1 MKRLVYA
8 LAIGLLT
15 LMAVPFV
22 LAQAT
27 PETTPEATTDS
38 DVPAEINTA
47 LAALNARITA
57 ELTLDQLQQYSFSQE
72 VFNDSSLGCPVE
84 GQAYSQVVTRG
95 YMVILTYDNVQYDFR
110 VPEGGASAVLCS
122 EVAVEPGALPTVVTS
137 ESYPMEA
144 PVIAVAPVASEE
156 DGPRL
161 LIVANGLPESETLLI
176 GIGPVGSEFSNYGGT
191 ESDEMGTVMA
201 DIPLPEGVESLGEI
215 IVVLYTEDVLY
226 KVQSLP
232 ISVEG
237 LLEDMSG

>member
-27 PETTPEATTDS
+27 PEATPDS
-38 DVPAEINTA
+38 DVSVEVETA
-47 LAALNARITA
+47 LAALNARISA
-57 ELTLDQLQQYSFSQE
+57 ELTLDQLQQYSFSQQ
-72 VFNDSSLGCPVE
+72 VFNDSSLGCPTE
-84 GQAYSQVVTRG
+84 GQAYSQVITRG
-95 YMVILTYDNVQYDFR
+95 YIVNLTYDNVQYDFR

-156 DGPRL
+156 NGPRL
-161 LIVANGLPESETLLI
+161 LIVANGLPENETLLI
-176 GIGPVGSEFSNYGGT
+176 GIGAVGSEFSNYGGT

-201 DIPLPEGVESLGEI
+201 DIPLPEGVERLGDI
-215 IVVLYTEDVLY
+215 VVVLYTEDVLY

-232 ISVEG
+232 ISIDS